1 MNTMR
6 HTLLIKYLAGET
18 TATEEQKLR
27 RLLLSMS
34 QSQLTEEERTVLDLL
49 SYAGEETDEEDIF
62 AVDYTDE
69 YDKVVRP
76 RRTIR
81 LWPYV
86 AAACI
91 AGAMF
96 IFLTPP
102 KEESLPQGGKQQAA
116 HVMPDSISNEL
127 LAEELPTAKEEEQ
140 PTTDL
145 PYIVGQSKAK
155 HLVAK
160 ASIPTSSV
168 EEEVSEEQGINEPVP
183 SVSDDNVQLVAVETT
198 EKTPPANII
207 ITHPERLEYTP
218 EEIEVLKRRAHE
230 KYMEW
235 IQLEQEI
242 LEADRRRTASME

>member
-1 MNTMR
+1 MR
-6 HTLLIKYLAGET
+6 HTLLNKYLAGET
-18 TATEEQKLR
+18 TAAEEQELR

-34 QSQLTEEERTVLDLL
+34 QSQLTEEEQTVLELL
-49 SYAGEETDEEDIF
+49 SYTREETDEEDIF
-62 AVDYTDE
+62 AVDYTEE

-76 RRTIR
+76 RHTIR

-102 KEESLPQGGKQQAA
+102 KEESPEQEEEQQVA
-116 HVMPDSISNEL
+116 HVLPDSTSTEL
-127 LAEELPTAKEEEQ
+127 LAEELPTAKEEPATDQ
-140 PTTDL
+140 PH
-145 PYIVGQSKAK
+145 IVGQPKAER
-155 HLVAK
+155 LVAK
-160 ASIPTSSV
+160 ASIPISAM
-168 EEEVSEEQGINEPVP
+168 EEEISEGQDINEPAP
-183 SVSDDNVQLVAVETT
+183 SQPDDNAQLAAVEKT
-198 EKTPPANII
+198 EEEPPANII

-218 EEIEVLKRRAHE
+218 EEIEVLKQRAHE

-242 LEADRRRTASME
+242 LDADKRRTASMK

>member
-1 MNTMR
+1 MR
-6 HTLLIKYLAGET
+6 HTLLHKYLAGET
-18 TATEEQKLR
+18 TATEEQELR
-27 RLLLSMS
+27 HLLLSMS
-34 QSQLTEEERTVLDLL
+34 QSQLTEDEQAVLDLL

-62 AVDYTDE
+62 AVDYTEE
-69 YDKVVRP
+69 YNKVVRP
-76 RRTIR
+76 RHTIR

-102 KEESLPQGGKQQAA
+102 KEESLQQGGKQQVA
-116 HVMPDSISNEL
+116 HVLTDSISTEL
-127 LAEELPTAKEEEQ
+127 LAEELPTAREEEPDQ
-140 PTTDL
+140 SH
-145 PYIVGQSKAK
+145 IVGQPKAER
-155 HLVAK
+155 LVAK
-160 ASIPTSSV
+160 ANIPTLAA
-168 EEEVSEEQGINEPVP
+168 EEKDTDEQDINEPVP
-183 SVSDDNVQLVAVETT
+183 SQPDDNAQLAAVEKT

-218 EEIEVLKRRAHE
+218 EEIEVLKQRAHE

-235 IQLEQEI
+235 IQLEREI

>member
-1 MNTMR
+1 MNMLNLN
-6 HTLLIKYLAGET
+6 TLLNKYLAGET
-18 TATEEQKLR
+18 TATEEQELR

-62 AVDYTDE
+62 AVYYTEE
-69 YDKVVRP
+69 YNKVVRP
-76 RRTIR
+76 RHTIR

-102 KEESLPQGGKQQAA
+102 KEESPEQEEEQQVA
-116 HVMPDSISNEL
+116 HVLPDSTSTEL
-127 LAEELPTAKEEEQ
+127 LAEELPTAREEPATDQ
-140 PTTDL
+140 PH
-145 PYIVGQSKAK
+145 IVGQPKAER
-155 HLVAK
+155 LVAK
-160 ASIPTSSV
+160 ANIPTSTA
-168 EEEVSEEQGINEPVP
+168 EEKDTDEQDINEPVP
-183 SVSDDNVQLVAVETT
+183 SQPDDNAQLAAVETT

-218 EEIEVLKRRAHE
+218 EEIEVLKQRAHE

-235 IQLEQEI
+235 IQLEREI

>member
-1 MNTMR
+1 MR
-6 HTLLIKYLAGET
+6 HTLLNKYLAGET
-18 TATEEQKLR
+18 TAVEEKELR

-34 QSQLTEEERTVLDLL
+34 QSQLTEDERTVLDLL
-49 SYAGEETDEEDIF
+49 SYAGEETDKEDIF
-62 AVDYTDE
+62 AVDYTEE

-102 KEESLPQGGKQQAA
+102 KEESLQQGGEQQVA
-116 HVMPDSISNEL
+116 HVLPDSTSTEL
-127 LAEELPTAKEEEQ
+127 LAEELPTAKEEEPDQ
-140 PTTDL
+140 PH
-145 PYIVGQSKAK
+145 IVGQPKAER
-155 HLVAK
+155 LLAK
-160 ASIPTSSV
+160 ADIPTLAV
-168 EEEVSEEQGINEPVP
+168 EEEISDEQDINEPLP
-183 SVSDDNVQLVAVETT
+183 SQPDDKAQLAAVETT
-198 EKTPPANII
+198 EKEPPANII

-235 IQLEQEI
+235 IQLEREI

>member
-1 MNTMR
+1 MR
-6 HTLLIKYLAGET
+6 HTLLNKYLAGET
-18 TATEEQKLR
+18 TATEEQELR

-62 AVDYTDE
+62 AVDYTQE
-69 YDKVVRP
+69 YNKVVRP
-76 RRTIR
+76 RHTIR

-102 KEESLPQGGKQQAA
+102 KEESLQQGGEQQVA
-116 HVMPDSISNEL
+116 HVLPDTTSTEL
-127 LAEELPTAKEEEQ
+127 LTEEFSTVEAEEHTIDQ
-140 PTTDL
+140 PH
-145 PYIVGQSKAK
+145 IVGQPKAK
-155 HLVAK
+155 HLLAK
-160 ASIPTSSV
+160 ADIPVSTA
-168 EEEVSEEQGINEPVP
+168 EEKDTDEQDINEPLP
-183 SVSDDNVQLVAVETT
+183 SQPDDNAQLAAVETT
-198 EKTPPANII
+198 AKEPSANVI

-218 EEIEVLKRRAHE
+218 EEIEVLKQRAHE
-230 KYMEW
+230 KYLEW
-235 IQLEQEI
+235 IQLEREI

>member
-1 MNTMR
+1 MR
-6 HTLLIKYLAGET
+6 HTLLNKYLAGET
-18 TATEEQKLR
+18 TATEEQELR

-62 AVDYTDE
+62 AVDYTEE

-76 RRTIR
+76 HRTIR

-102 KEESLPQGGKQQAA
+102 KEESLQQGGKQQVA
-116 HVMPDSISNEL
+116 HVLRDSTSTEL
-127 LAEELPTAKEEEQ
+127 LAEELPTAKEEE
-140 PTTDL
+140 PTTGQ
-145 PYIVGQSKAK
+145 PHIVRQYKAER
-155 HLVAK
+155 LVAK
-160 ASIPTSSV
+160 ASIPISAM
-168 EEEVSEEQGINEPVP
+168 EEEISEGQDINEPAP
-183 SVSDDNVQLVAVETT
+183 SQPGDNAQLAAVETT
-198 EKTPPANII
+198 AKEPSANVI

-218 EEIEVLKRRAHE
+218 EEIEVLKQRAHE
-230 KYMEW
+230 KYLEW
-235 IQLEQEI
+235 IQLEREI

>member
-1 MNTMR
+1 MR
-6 HTLLIKYLAGET
+6 HTLLNKYLAGET
-18 TATEEQKLR
+18 TAAEEQELR

-34 QSQLTEEERTVLDLL
+34 QSQLTEEEQTVLELL
-49 SYAGEETDEEDIF
+49 SYTREETDEEDIF
-62 AVDYTDE
+62 AVDYTEE

-76 RRTIR
+76 RHTIR

-102 KEESLPQGGKQQAA
+102 KEESPEQEEEQQVA
-116 HVMPDSISNEL
+116 HVLPDTTSTEL
-127 LAEELPTAKEEEQ
+127 LAEELPTAREEEPSQ
-140 PTTDL
+140 PH
-145 PYIVGQSKAK
+145 IVGQPKAK
-155 HLVAK
+155 RLVAK
-160 ASIPTSSV
+160 ADIPTLAV
-168 EEEVSEEQGINEPVP
+168 EEEISDEQDINESIP
-183 SVSDDNVQLVAVETT
+183 SQPDDNAQLAAVEKT
-198 EKTPPANII
+198 EEEPPANII

-218 EEIEVLKRRAHE
+218 EEIEVLKQRAHE

-235 IQLEQEI
+235 IQLEREI

>member
-1 MNTMR
+1 MR
-6 HTLLIKYLAGET
+6 HTLFNKYLAGET
-18 TATEEQKLR
+18 TAIEEQKLR

-34 QSQLTEEERTVLDLL
+34 QSQLTEDERAVLDLL
-49 SYAGEETDEEDIF
+49 SYAGEEPDEEDIF
-62 AVDYTDE
+62 AVDYTEE

-76 RRTIR
+76 RHTIR

-102 KEESLPQGGKQQAA
+102 KEENLQQGGKQQVA
-116 HVMPDSISNEL
+116 HVLTDSISTEL
-127 LAEELPTAKEEEQ
+127 LAEELPTAREEEPDQ
-140 PTTDL
+140 PH
-145 PYIVGQSKAK
+145 IVGQPKAER
-155 HLVAK
+155 LVAK
-160 ASIPTSSV
+160 ANIPTSTA
-168 EEEVSEEQGINEPVP
+168 EEKDTDEQDINEPVP
-183 SVSDDNVQLVAVETT
+183 SQPDDNAQLAAVEKT

-218 EEIEVLKRRAHE
+218 EEIEVLKQRAHE

-235 IQLEQEI
+235 IQLEREI
-242 LEADRRRTASME
+242 LEADRRRTACME

>member
-1 MNTMR
+1 M
-6 HTLLIKYLAGET
+6 AGET
-18 TATEEQKLR
+18 TAIEEQELR

-34 QSQLTEEERTVLDLL
+34 QSQMTEDERTVLDLL
-49 SYAGEETDEEDIF
+49 SYAGEETEEEDIF
-62 AVDYTDE
+62 AVDYTEE
-69 YDKVVRP
+69 YNKVVRP
-76 RRTIR
+76 RHTIR

-102 KEESLPQGGKQQAA
+102 KEESLQQGGEQQVA
-116 HVMPDSISNEL
+116 HVLPDSTSTEL
-127 LAEELPTAKEEEQ
+127 LVEGLPIAKEEEPEQ
-140 PTTDL
+140 PH
-145 PYIVGQSKAK
+145 IVRQPKAE

-160 ASIPTSSV
+160 ANIPTSTV
-168 EEEVSEEQGINEPVP
+168 EEKDTDEQDINEPLP
-183 SVSDDNVQLVAVETT
+183 SQPDDNAQLAAVEKT
-198 EKTPPANII
+198 EKEPPANII

-218 EEIEVLKRRAHE
+218 KEIEVLKQRAHE

-235 IQLEQEI
+235 IQLEREI

>member
-1 MNTMR
+1 MR
-6 HTLLIKYLAGET
+6 HTLLNKYLAGET
-18 TATEEQKLR
+18 TATEEQELK

-34 QSQLTEEERTVLDLL
+34 QSQLTEDERTVLDLL

-62 AVDYTDE
+62 AVDYTEE
-69 YDKVVRP
+69 YNKVVRP
-76 RRTIR
+76 RHTIR

-102 KEESLPQGGKQQAA
+102 KEESPEQEEEQQVA
-116 HVMPDSISNEL
+116 HVLPDSTSTEL
-127 LAEELPTAKEEEQ
+127 LAEELPTAREEEPTAAQ
-140 PTTDL
+140 PH
-145 PYIVGQSKAK
+145 IVRQPKAE

-160 ASIPTSSV
+160 ADIPVSTAEEKDTDEQDINESIPSQPDDNAQLAAVEKT
-168 EEEVSEEQGINEPVP
+168 EEE
-183 SVSDDNVQLVAVETT
+183 
-198 EKTPPANII
+198 PPANII

-218 EEIEVLKRRAHE
+218 EEIEVLKQRAHE
-230 KYMEW
+230 KYLEW
-235 IQLEQEI
+235 IQLEREI